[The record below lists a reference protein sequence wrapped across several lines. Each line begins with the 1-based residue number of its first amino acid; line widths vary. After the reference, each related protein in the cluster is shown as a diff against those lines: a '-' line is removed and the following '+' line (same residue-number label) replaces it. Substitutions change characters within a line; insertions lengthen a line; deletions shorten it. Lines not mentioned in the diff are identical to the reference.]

1 MAGNDP
7 ENARTPRK
15 ASAVPV
21 LPARA
26 AEEPEGVGTGV
37 PGVDTAIRS
46 EAIALLCSLMDNDSS
61 IAQIAAILRD
71 EVTRLRP
78 GDRLPSSREIM
89 RRHNVGPVTVS
100 RAIGRLAAEGRVV
113 TRPGSGAFV
122 AHPPERPA
130 EAADLSWQTVAL
142 GDRVVDES
150 AVVNLLSGAP
160 EGVVPLTGG
169 YLHPGLRPDRQLAAA
184 AARAVRRPDA
194 WAMPPLNGL
203 AELRRWFAAEA
214 GGDVT
219 AGDALIVSGG
229 QAALTHAFRAL
240 AAPGTRILVETP
252 TYPGALAAAKAAGL
266 RAAAVPMDRDGVRP
280 DLLAEAFAVTGAR
293 VFLTQPTLH
302 NPTGA
307 TLPPERRRQV
317 LQVAREAGAF
327 VIEDDFARYLTGQ
340 APPPMVSMDPHGT
353 VVYIASLT
361 KILSPSMRVA
371 AVIARGPAAHR
382 LRASQLVESFFV
394 ARPLQETALEFL
406 GSPGWR
412 RHLEAVQ
419 AEIMVR
425 RDTLA
430 AELAIRMPAAELH
443 LLPRGGMHLWL
454 RLPPEVDEG
463 ALVEAAKRNGALVSP
478 GRMYYPS
485 EPPGPRVRV
494 THIAATHLRELAEGA
509 RRLGQALDQ
518 VLAKTS

>member
-1 MAGNDP
+1 
-7 ENARTPRK
+7 
-15 ASAVPV
+15 
-21 LPARA
+21 
-26 AEEPEGVGTGV
+26 
-37 PGVDTAIRS
+37 
-46 EAIALLCSLMDNDSS
+46 
-61 IAQIAAILRD
+61 
-71 EVTRLRP
+71 
-78 GDRLPSSREIM
+78 
-89 RRHNVGPVTVS
+89 
-100 RAIGRLAAEGRVV
+100 
-113 TRPGSGAFV
+113 
-122 AHPPERPA
+122 
-130 EAADLSWQTVAL
+130 
-142 GDRVVDES
+142 
-150 AVVNLLSGAP
+150 
-160 EGVVPLTGG
+160 
-169 YLHPGLRPDRQLAAA
+169 
-184 AARAVRRPDA
+184 
-194 WAMPPLNGL
+194 MPPLNGL
-203 AELRRWFAAEA
+203 VELRRWFAAEA

-240 AAPGTRILVETP
+240 AAPGTRVLVETP
-252 TYPGALAAAKAAGL
+252 TYPGALAAARAAGL

-280 DLLAEAFAVTGAR
+280 GLLAEAFAVTGAR

-307 TLPPERRRQV
+307 TLPAERRRQV
-317 LQVAREAGAF
+317 LDVAREAGAF
-327 VIEDDFARYLTGQ
+327 VIEDDFARHLTGQ
-340 APPPMVSMDPHGT
+340 APPPLVSMDAHGT
-353 VVYIASLT
+353 VVHISSLT

-412 RHLEAVQ
+412 RHREAVR
-419 AEIMVR
+419 AEIVVR

-430 AELAIRMPAAELH
+430 AELARRMPAAELH
-443 LLPRGGMHLWL
+443 LLPRGGMHLWV
-454 RLPPEVDEG
+454 RLPPETDEA

-485 EPPGPRVRV
+485 EPPGPRIRV